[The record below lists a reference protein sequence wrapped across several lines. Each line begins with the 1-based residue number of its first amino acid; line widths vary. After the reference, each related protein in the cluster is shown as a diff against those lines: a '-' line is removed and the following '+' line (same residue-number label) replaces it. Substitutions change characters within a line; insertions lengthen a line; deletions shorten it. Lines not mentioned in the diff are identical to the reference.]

1 MVARVLTLART
12 TLGTLFLNPSSKAS
26 CREHREA
33 MVGAGVRFVGVEAA
47 AKVVRAEELAGT
59 HNDSRALL

>member
-1 MVARVLTLART
+1 
-12 TLGTLFLNPSSKAS
+12 
-26 CREHREA
+26 